1 MDSDALSRLH
11 SLCFCNEWK
20 ASEFKNLLSKP
31 GVFAWL
37 IRDTVGSNRSYG
49 GFVLARIAREEAEII
64 SIGVAPNCR
73 GQGLGSKL
81 LLEVELQSRTVGVKE
96 LFLEV
101 AETNYLAVR
110 LYKSLGFNFVG
121 RRIGYYADQV
131 NFKSDALIMR
141 RRLI

>member
-1 MDSDALSRLH
+1 M
-11 SLCFCNEWK
+11 
-20 ASEFKNLLSKP
+20 P

-101 AETNYLAVR
+101 AETNHPAVC
-110 LYKSLGFNFVG
+110 LYKSLSFKTVG
-121 RRIGYYADQV
+121 RRIGCYGDQV
-131 NFKSDALIMR
+131 NFRTELLDL
-141 RRLI
+141 L